1 MGGASHMVFKVL
13 YQQSREEVPVRE
25 NTETLYLEANDV
37 RDVRKKLA
45 DKPYNVEFI
54 QPLTGKFL
62 EYEKKSAEFK
72 LEKI

>member
-1 MGGASHMVFKVL
+1 MVFKVL
-13 YQQSREEVPVRE
+13 YQKSRKEVPVRE
-25 NTETLYLEANDV
+25 NTQTLYLEAEDV
-37 RDVRKKLA
+37 REVRRKLA

-62 EYEKKSAEFK
+62 EYEKQFTEFK

>member
-1 MGGASHMVFKVL
+1 MIFKVL
-13 YQQSREEVPVRE
+13 YQQSRDEVPVRE
-25 NTETLYLEANDV
+25 NTETLFLEADDIRN
-37 RDVRKKLA
+37 VRKKLT

-62 EYEKKSAEFK
+62 DYEKKSAEFK

>member
-1 MGGASHMVFKVL
+1 MIYKVL
-13 YQQSREEVPVRE
+13 YQESRDEVPVRE
-25 NTETLYLEANDV
+25 QTETLYLEASDV
-37 RDVRKKLA
+37 RDVRKKMA

-72 LEKI
+72 LEKL

>member
-1 MGGASHMVFKVL
+1 MVFKVL
-13 YQQSREEVPVRE
+13 YQKLKEEVPVRE

-45 DKPYNVEFI
+45 ERPYNVEFI
-54 QPLTGKFL
+54 QPLSGKFL

>member
-1 MGGASHMVFKVL
+1 MVFKVL
-13 YQQSREEVPVRE
+13 YQKSLDEVPIRE
-25 NTETLYLEANDV
+25 NTETLYLEAADV

-45 DKPYNVEFI
+45 DTPYNVEFI

-72 LEKI
+72 MEKI

>member
-1 MGGASHMVFKVL
+1 MVFKVL
-13 YQQSREEVPVRE
+13 FQKSRDEVPVRE
-25 NTETLYLEANDV
+25 NTETLYLEATDI
-37 RDVRKKLA
+37 RDVRKKLG
-45 DKPYNVEFI
+45 DRPYNVEFI